1 MDCNKLFNIVLFFF
15 RFWHSAVIAIYRG
28 TCIFPE
34 NPNTLTERKTIW
46 PKKKYLILQ
55 WKHCPD
61 IFQCWI
67 HRLVCFGKVY
77 LISSMSY
84 YSKMITE
91 AFQVILKYVAP
102 GQEDIVIQNVCKK
115 LSFHLMILRKNL
127 TQWLKHWMKLI
138 NSKMTG

>member
-1 MDCNKLFNIVLFFF
+1 MDCNKLFNIVLLFFSDSDIQQSSQSIEVHVF
-15 RFWHSAVIAIYRG
+15 SQKTQILWQ
-28 TCIFPE
+28 
-34 NPNTLTERKTIW
+34 RKTIW

-91 AFQVILKYVAP
+91 AFQVILKYDAP
-102 GQEDIVIQNVCKK
+102 GQEDIVMYVRSCH
-115 LSFHLMILRKNL
+115 LHLMILRKNL